1 MAAAKGNKLAVGNK
15 HGRPTK
21 CTPEAIQTSIDYMS
35 EYHSKYNHAIP
46 SIVGLAVVLKVGKS
60 TLYDWIKDK
69 RNGFPDIAEDLLDHQ
84 HLALTNG
91 GLFGDF
97 NASIAKLI
105 LTKHG
110 YSDKQENNVN
120 LNDYTSKSPDELARI
135 IAEKEQAYL
144 KAKEE

>member
-1 MAAAKGNKLAVGNK
+1 MPKDVG
-15 HGRPTK
+15 GRPTK
-21 CTPEAIQTSIDYMS
+21 CTPEVVKTAKAYMT
-35 EYHSKYNHAIP
+35 EYNTRYNHAIP

-60 TLYDWIKDK
+60 TLYDWIRDE
-69 RNGFPDIAEDLLDHQ
+69 RNGFSDIAEDLLDHQ

-97 NASIAKLI
+97 NSSIAKLI

-110 YSDKQENNVN
+110 YSDKQESNVN
-120 LNDYTSKSPDELARI
+120 LNDYTNKSPDELARI
-135 IAEKEQAYL
+135 IAEKEQAYA